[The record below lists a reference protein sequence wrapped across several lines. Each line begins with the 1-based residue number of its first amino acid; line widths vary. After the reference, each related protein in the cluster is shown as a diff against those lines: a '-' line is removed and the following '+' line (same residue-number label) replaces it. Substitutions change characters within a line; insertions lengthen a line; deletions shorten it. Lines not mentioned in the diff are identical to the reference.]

1 MSKNFLQHTLYSK
14 KNVTN
19 VCMYGLPL
27 DTKYFFHD
35 THYLYKISAWSQQKK
50 MFDDFHEN
58 IFLLS

>member
-1 MSKNFLQHTLYSK
+1 
-14 KNVTN
+14 
-19 VCMYGLPL
+19 MYGLPL

-58 IFLLS
+58 IFLLSWKHM